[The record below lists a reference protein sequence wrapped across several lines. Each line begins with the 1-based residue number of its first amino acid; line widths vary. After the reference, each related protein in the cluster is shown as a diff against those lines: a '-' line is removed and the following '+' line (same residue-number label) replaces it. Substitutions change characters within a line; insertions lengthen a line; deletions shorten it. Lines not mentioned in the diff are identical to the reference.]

1 MYYNLVF
8 FLTKLLTLGI
18 LFSTAVN
25 AASAAKPLTLGI
37 LFSISTIL
45 ALKPNFLTSSLV
57 SGVFFSNSNLS
68 VSYLVF
74 KANHFLLN
82 HLAYLNQQ
90 D

>member
-1 MYYNLVF
+1 MFMISKFLFSFINFCIIIWFF

-18 LFSTAVN
+18 LFSNAVN

-57 SGVFFSNSNLS
+57 SGVFF
-68 VSYLVF
+68 F
-74 KANHFLLN
+74 
-82 HLAYLNQQ
+82 
-90 D
+90 

>member
-1 MYYNLVF
+1 M
-8 FLTKLLTLGI
+8 TKLLTLGI

-57 SGVFFSNSNLS
+57 SGVFF
-68 VSYLVF
+68 F
-74 KANHFLLN
+74 
-82 HLAYLNQQ
+82 
-90 D
+90 